1 MGVSPQAIAEL
12 AKSGMDEAQ
21 FRKLATLFAVE
32 LARVIQPTANQV
44 EEIAT
49 VQKELMSRAYTTLGQ
64 VQRIRADLFDDDVVN
79 TVEKTLAADRRDF
92 KRMLKR
98 HMRIMIGLGFAI
110 VAASTGLSAT
120 IAIILANH

>member
-1 MGVSPQAIAEL
+1 VGVSPQAIAEL

-98 HMRIMIGLGFAI
+98 HMRIMIGLGFAF